1 MQNVKPFN
9 FEKNQVRVIQDD
21 NGEPLF
27 VAKDVALAL
36 GYRWAGSATVS
47 HVPDEWKGVNS
58 VQTPMGEQRLTVL
71 TEQGLYF
78 FTARSDKPKAL
89 PFQKWL
95 AGDVLPSIRKTGSY
109 QPEASQASIPATM
122 ALCELAIT
130 VLRPSDSSKIVMLQK
145 AGKATGADT
154 SFLPDYTEDS
164 APGHV
169 GAMDTASATHLLREY
184 GVSSSAI
191 AFNERLYQIGLMERR
206 ERKSTGGKIK
216 HFWCIT
222 DEGLAYGKN
231 IVSPQSPRET
241 QPHWFR
247 EKFAELLALVG
258 LEVAA

>member
-1 MQNVKPFN
+1 MNNTALTQNVQPTMSSLELLEVVN
-9 FEKNQVRVIQDD
+9 TSREEHGQGVIRRNDFHARITD
-21 NGEPLF
+21 ELEGEFYETF
-27 VAKDVALAL
+27 VIP
-36 GYRWAGSATVS
+36 AGPAGGRPSQGFMLNHDQCLLVS
-47 HVPDEWKGVNS
+47 MRESKGVRRS
-58 VQTPMGEQRLTVL
+58 VLAKLKAVESR
-71 TEQGLYF
+71 
-78 FTARSDKPKAL
+78 KAL
-89 PFQKWL
+89 P
-95 AGDVLPSIRKTGSY
+95 
-109 QPEASQASIPATM
+109 SIPATM

-169 GAMDTASATHLLREY
+169 GAMDTASATHLLRDY
-184 GVSSSAI
+184 GVNSSAI

-222 DEGLAYGKN
+222 DEGLAYGKS

-241 QPHWFR
+241 QPHWYR
-247 EKFAELLALVG
+247 ETFSELLALVG

>member
-27 VAKDVALAL
+27 VAKDVAQAL
-36 GYRWAGSATVS
+36 GYNWQVALVK
-47 HVPDEWKGVNS
+47 HVPEEWKGVIRSN
-58 VQTPMGEQRLTVL
+58 TPSGEQRLTVL

-95 AGDVLPSIRKTGSY
+95 AGDVLPSIRKTGGY
-109 QPEASQASIPATM
+109 QPASTQPSIPATM

-154 SFLPDYTEDS
+154 GFLPDYTEDS
-164 APGHV
+164 AEGHV
-169 GAMDTASATHLLREY
+169 GAMDTASATQLLREH
-184 GVSSSAI
+184 GITTSAA
-191 AFNERLYQIGLMERR
+191 AFNERLYQIGLIERR
-206 ERKSTGGKIK
+206 ERKSTGSKVK

-241 QPHWFR
+241 QPHWYRSTFG
-247 EKFAELLALVG
+247 ELLALVG
-258 LEVAA
+258 LERAA